1 MCPPSVAPI
10 EEREREKLYERKG
23 KKYNAKADVD
33 EENAAN
39 AAWRKVQGK
48 LETIILEN

>member
-1 MCPPSVAPI
+1 MVAK
-10 EEREREKLYERKG
+10 EKE
-23 KKYNAKADVD
+23 KKCNAKADVD